1 MDILVDVVQAL
12 SKADGGDYRSR
23 FERVVS
29 QRTGFSYVRLADEP
43 THNSGPSG
51 GMPLSCVVPWAEHH
65 VVLRA
70 DSHVRGH
77 LTDPARRRMLKAAAP
92 AAVLVLRLEAAEA
105 AAAKPPVREAE
116 PRPAAPE
123 RRLLL
128 GASEAM
134 EELRRRILRV
144 ARTDYRVLIEGET
157 GAGKEI
163 VAREIHRLSD
173 RHQRPF
179 VAINCAA
186 LVDSL
191 MDAQLFGIEE
201 RTATGVRGQR
211 GLFEKAHG
219 GVLFLD
225 EVGELPLQ
233 AQAKLLRVLQ
243 EDCSER
249 VGGSGPRRIDVR
261 VVAATNRRLE
271 SLVELGQFREDLY
284 YRLSAVQVRVPPL
297 REHPEDI
304 VDLAFAHLRV
314 PGASGPTRISSEAM
328 EALMLYEWP
337 GNVRQLERVLEQ
349 AVTEGDEQEIRLADL
364 PGVVRERYGV
374 VALPPGVRDDTMRAW
389 RRRYARLVLHRC
401 ADNRREACRVL
412 DISYHTLRS
421 YLWDGPGEAE
431 TRRKRRAARRAGS

>member
-1 MDILVDVVQAL
+1 MDILADVVQAL

-29 QRTGFSYVRLADEP
+29 QRTGFSYVRLTDEG
-43 THNSGPSG
+43 THAAAASG
-51 GMPLSCVVPWAEHH
+51 GMPFSCVVPWEGRT

-70 DSHVRGH
+70 DSHVRPH
-77 LTDPARRRMLKAAAP
+77 LADPVRRRLLRAAAQ
-92 AAVLVLRLEAAEA
+92 AAVVVLRLEAASA
-105 AAAKPPVREAE
+105 AGKPVRESE
-116 PRPAAPE
+116 VRPVESDEGRP
-123 RRLLL
+123 LL
-128 GASEAM
+128 GSSEVM
-134 EELRRRILRV
+134 GELRRRILRV
-144 ARTDYRVLIEGET
+144 ARTEYRVLIEGET

-163 VAREIHRLSD
+163 VARQIHRLSH
-173 RHQRPF
+173 RYQGPF

-211 GLFEKAHG
+211 GLFEKADG

-225 EVGELPLQ
+225 EVGELPLE

-249 VGGSGPRRIDVR
+249 VGGSGPRRINVR

-271 SLVELGQFREDLY
+271 TLVQQRQFREDLY
-284 YRLSAVQVRVPPL
+284 YRLCAVQVRVPPL

-304 VDLAFAHLRV
+304 VELAFEHLGQ
-314 PGASGPTRISSEAM
+314 PGLPGPMRITPEAV
-328 EALMLYEWP
+328 EALMLYDWP

-349 AVTEGDEQEIRLADL
+349 AVTEGDEDQIRLEDL
-364 PGVVRERYGV
+364 PAVVRESYGAV
-374 VALPPGVRDDTMRAW
+374 VQPVGLRDDSMRAW

-401 ADNRREACRVL
+401 AQNKREACRVL

-421 YLWDGPGEAE
+421 YLWEGPVAGGMG
-431 TRRKRRAARRAGS
+431 RRRSSVRRTGS